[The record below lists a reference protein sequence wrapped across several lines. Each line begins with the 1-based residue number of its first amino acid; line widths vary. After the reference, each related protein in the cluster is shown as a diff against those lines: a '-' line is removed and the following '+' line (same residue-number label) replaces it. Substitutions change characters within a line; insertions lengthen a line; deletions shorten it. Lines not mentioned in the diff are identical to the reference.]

1 VTDLSGRWCGIFDYP
16 SELPATAFTADL
28 RDAAGVLTGM
38 VEEPDIL
45 RSGHIAIRALISG
58 RRDGAPVRFVKYC
71 EVSDSGYD
79 SVDNAGTVQ
88 PTGTRSAGASPFRAY
103 GQARS

>member
-58 RRDGAPVRFVKYC
+58 RRDGAPVRFVKYY

-79 SVDNAGTVQ
+79 SVDYAGTVAAD
-88 PTGTRSAGASPFRAY
+88 GDEISGR
-103 GQARS
+103 